1 MRPDHELDPY
11 DDEDARP
18 RRRAPKPQKPQMK
31 RSQREVMAAISEG
44 NIQEARFTTTYRPSR
59 YEAEWLLSSLGM
71 FYEEQLITDVLAQV
85 RGGKEA
91 TVYVCQAHPSTGADL
106 LAAKVY
112 RPREFRSLRNDAIYR
127 EGRSL
132 LTVQGRAMLGE
143 RGHQAQRPDRR
154 MMRAVAAKSGFG
166 QAVMHTSWLSYE
178 FTFMEQ
184 LFNAG
189 AAVPRP
195 FACADNAILMSYYG
209 ELGSPAPALNS
220 VQLDPGEA
228 EPLLDDTLRAIEL
241 MLQHGYVHGDLS
253 AYNILYWEGA
263 LAIIDFPQVTSL
275 LSNPNAYPILRR
287 DIERVC
293 DYFARYGARRNAAA
307 LTDALWARYALADDS
322 A

>member
-1 MRPDHELDPY
+1 MRPEEDTDHY
-11 DDEDARP
+11 DDDARP
-18 RRRAPKPQKPQMK
+18 RRPRARERERPQIK
-31 RSQREVMAAISEG
+31 RSRREVLAEFSDG

-154 MMRAVAAKSGFG
+154 MMRAVASKSGFG

-184 LFNAG
+184 LFNVG
-189 AAVPRP
+189 AAVPKP
-195 FACADNAILMSYYG
+195 FACAENAILMSYYG
-209 ELGSPAPALNS
+209 ELSNPAPALIS
-220 VQLDPGEA
+220 VHLDQEEA
-228 EPLLDDTLRAIEL
+228 QPLFDDTMRAIEL
-241 MLQHGYVHGDLS
+241 MLQHGYIHGDLS

-287 DIERVC
+287 DVARVC
-293 DYFARYGARRNAAA
+293 DYFARYGVPCDPAA
-307 LTDALWARYALADDS
+307 LADDLWARYALADE
-322 A
+322 